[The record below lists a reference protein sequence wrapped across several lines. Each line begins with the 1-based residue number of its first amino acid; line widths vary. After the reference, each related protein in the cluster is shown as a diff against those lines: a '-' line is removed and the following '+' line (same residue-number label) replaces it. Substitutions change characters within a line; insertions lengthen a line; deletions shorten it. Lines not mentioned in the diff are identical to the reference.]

1 MRSDVSPGTV
11 VRGFLFD
18 NLQDLVAG
26 AADPSHPATAGEG
39 VGWAEPG
46 RCGRGGETGS
56 RGGLGG

>member
-1 MRSDVSPGTV
+1 M
-11 VRGFLFD
+11 RGFLFD

-26 AADPSHPATAGEG
+26 ATDPFHPAAAGVG

-46 RCGRGGETGS
+46 RCGRGGEGGS